1 MFLSARKYR
10 PIVQIGFH
18 SASLA
23 IIFSSF
29 LPFFLSRSSFFIL
42 LFCRFL
48 LLKTRSFLTSNTTL
62 RRPDRGSAKIKT
74 HNGLFPFYKFV
85 YSSTTISISFANYVT
100 VDACEE
106 SCKKKE
112 KKKKARSRKR
122 VEQIERPDNRFF
134 YNKEMEKRREM
145 ERRRINEKKGDI
157 WRV

>member
-106 SCKKKE
+106 SCKKKR
-112 KKKKARSRKR
+112 KKKKREA
-122 VEQIERPDNRFF
+122 ENELNR
-134 YNKEMEKRREM
+134 
-145 ERRRINEKKGDI
+145 
-157 WRV
+157 

>member
-42 LFCRFL
+42 LLCRFL

-106 SCKKKE
+106 SY
-112 KKKKARSRKR
+112 KKKKKKKQEA
-122 VEQIERPDNRFF
+122 ENELNR
-134 YNKEMEKRREM
+134 
-145 ERRRINEKKGDI
+145 
-157 WRV
+157 

>member
-42 LFCRFL
+42 LLCRFL

-106 SCKKKE
+106 SYKK

>member
-85 YSSTTISISFANYVT
+85 YSSTISISFANYVT

-106 SCKKKE
+106 SCKKKR
-112 KKKKARSRKR
+112 KKKKREA
-122 VEQIERPDNRFF
+122 ENELNR
-134 YNKEMEKRREM
+134 
-145 ERRRINEKKGDI
+145 
-157 WRV
+157 